1 MDNNENKAKHN
12 HFQHFNGKTKE
23 TFKKIFF
30 PSFFDLKKKEKL
42 EQANYKFIFFNENVV
57 V

>member
-1 MDNNENKAKHN
+1 MKIKQSTIT
-12 HFQHFNGKTKE
+12 FSILMGKQ
-23 TFKKIFF
+23 KKLSRKKFF